1 MMKNQKLR
9 SAIKLIRNNLL
20 RLILFAIAATLITWN
35 NPLYLS
41 VGNAQTSPS
50 ASTPPESIS
59 SDSDLPT
66 EVKAAVINDAVKRT
80 TKTVSAMKIVE
91 ARSQQ
96 WSDGC
101 LGLAKADEICT
112 QAITPG
118 YRITVTDSINNWTY
132 RTDTTG
138 NTVRLEA
145 SGGEQ

>member
-1 MMKNQKLR
+1 MKNLKLR
-9 SAIKLIRNNLL
+9 SAMKLIQNNLL

-41 VGNAQTSPS
+41 AGNAQTSTI
-50 ASTPPESIS
+50 AATPPESTS
-59 SDSDLPT
+59 SDALPT
-66 EVKAAVINDAVKRT
+66 EVKTAVVNDAVKRT
-80 TKTVSAMKIVE
+80 SKTVSAIKITE

-118 YRITVTDSINNWTY
+118 YQVKVTDGINNWIY
-132 RTDTTG
+132 RTDATG
-138 NTVRLEA
+138 NAVRLETD
-145 SGGEQ
+145 GEE